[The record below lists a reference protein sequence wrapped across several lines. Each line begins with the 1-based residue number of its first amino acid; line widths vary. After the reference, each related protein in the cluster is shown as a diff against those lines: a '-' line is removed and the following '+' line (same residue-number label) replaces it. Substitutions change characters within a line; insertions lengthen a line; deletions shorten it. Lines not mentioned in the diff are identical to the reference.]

1 LQVSESC
8 ADEVRQHR
16 QSFLSQTQ
24 LSRGKALDRPV
35 TVSHQLTVD
44 ATRRLK
50 SSSSS
55 QQKTSSTRSSI
66 ETSSTRY
73 LVTNYHCGGP
83 LSAAFRKLQQDADL
97 RLLPVVGTA
106 MILDED
112 RTSDWTGR
120 TFSYLPLL
128 RDGSSNTGLPVHVNG
143 AFALEANRKH
153 VKWPSMIGSDR
164 SRDEHLDKHLLWNQ
178 CLLREALPSAYCT
191 MLLAAIQLHAS
202 AMNPPFSAKMIYHA
216 FPDFSAVDRRW
227 ECVLPIL
234 YTELFKNAV
243 VYTEAESGIWVE
255 PRHAIFNT
263 LSESEPE
270 LANIILAVLAAAGV
284 KVADCPPHMLRAI
297 NRCCRFTLNE
307 ITPVVVAAAVKKVQ
321 YGGNSPLSWD
331 SRLRLLRYFLQR
343 TKYDLL
349 DGLEL
354 LPLANGGFTEVRF
367 NPRKADRPVYTAP
380 TVDVF
385 RLLLVAGSCLEDE
398 FLDMDIDKD
407 IRKMLLDA
415 VKKGRSL
422 ALFTVLT

>member
-1 LQVSESC
+1 M
-8 ADEVRQHR
+8 
-16 QSFLSQTQ
+16 
-24 LSRGKALDRPV
+24 
-35 TVSHQLTVD
+35 
-44 ATRRLK
+44 
-50 SSSSS
+50 
-55 QQKTSSTRSSI
+55 
-66 ETSSTRY
+66 
-73 LVTNYHCGGP
+73 
-83 LSAAFRKLQQDADL
+83 SAAFRKLQQDADL
-97 RLLPVVGTA
+97 RLLPIVGTA

-112 RTSDWTGR
+112 RTSGWIGR

-153 VKWPSMIGSDR
+153 VKWPSMVGSER

-191 MLLAAIQLHAS
+191 MLLAAIQLHAGS
-202 AMNPPFSAKMIYHA
+202 MNPHFSARVIYHA
-216 FPDFSAVDRRW
+216 FPDFSSVDRRW
-227 ECVLPIL
+227 DCVLPIL

-243 VYTEAESGIWVE
+243 IYTEAESGVWVE

-270 LANIILAVLAAAGV
+270 LAGIILAVLAAAGV
-284 KVADCPPHMLRAI
+284 KVADCPSHVLRAV
-297 NRCCRFTLNE
+297 NRCCRFTLTE
-307 ITPVVVAAAVKKVQ
+307 ITPVVVATAVRQVQ
-321 YGGNSPLSWD
+321 YAGSSTLTWD

-343 TKYDLL
+343 SKYDLL

-380 TVDVF
+380 SVDMYK
-385 RLLLVAGSCLEDE
+385 LLLVSGSSLEDE

-407 IRKMLLDA
+407 VRKMLLDA
-415 VKKGRSL
+415 VKKGPCSHDRFYFDL
-422 ALFTVLT
+422 

>member
-1 LQVSESC
+1 M
-8 ADEVRQHR
+8 
-16 QSFLSQTQ
+16 
-24 LSRGKALDRPV
+24 
-35 TVSHQLTVD
+35 
-44 ATRRLK
+44 
-50 SSSSS
+50 
-55 QQKTSSTRSSI
+55 
-66 ETSSTRY
+66 
-73 LVTNYHCGGP
+73 TNYHCGGP

-321 YGGNSPLSWD
+321 YSGNSPLSWD

>member
-1 LQVSESC
+1 
-8 ADEVRQHR
+8 
-16 QSFLSQTQ
+16 
-24 LSRGKALDRPV
+24 
-35 TVSHQLTVD
+35 
-44 ATRRLK
+44 
-50 SSSSS
+50 
-55 QQKTSSTRSSI
+55 
-66 ETSSTRY
+66 
-73 LVTNYHCGGP
+73 
-83 LSAAFRKLQQDADL
+83 
-97 RLLPVVGTA
+97 

-153 VKWPSMIGSDR
+153 IKWPSMIGSER

-178 CLLREALPSAYCT
+178 CLLREALPTAYCT
-191 MLLAAIQLHAS
+191 MLLEAVQLHATTM
-202 AMNPPFSAKMIYHA
+202 AFPAKMIYHA

-227 ECVLPIL
+227 DCVLPIL
-234 YTELFKNAV
+234 YTELFKHAV
-243 VYTEAESGIWVE
+243 VYTEAECGVWVE

-263 LSESEPE
+263 LSESEPQ
-270 LANIILAVLAAAGV
+270 LAGIILAVLAAAGV
-284 KVADCPPHMLRAI
+284 KVADCPSHVLKAV

-307 ITPVVVAAAVKKVQ
+307 ITPLVVSDAMRRVQ

-343 TKYDLL
+343 GKYDLL

-354 LPLANGGFTEVRF
+354 LPLANGGFTEIRF

-385 RLLLVAGSCLEDE
+385 KLLLVAGSCLEDE

-407 IRKMLLDA
+407 VRKMLLDA
-415 VKKGRSL
+415 AKKGRL
-422 ALFTVLT
+422 